1 MNFIYYSKHYL
12 LQNDTQQI
20 LKTGV
25 ADAILES
32 CSCNFTSSELELS
45 DATCSG
51 YGNILTLTTSIAYSS
66 ESGNQTASTLIQMFQ
81 DRVAITTVVL
91 SVGNQNVTVTS
102 VCSPACTP
110 EAEPQ
115 PASNSDGAAIGVG
128 AYLGGL
134 LTGIIIISVAAV
146 TVR

>member
-1 MNFIYYSKHYL
+1 M
-12 LQNDTQQI
+12 
-20 LKTGV
+20 LKTEV

-32 CSCNFTSSELELS
+32 CSCNFTSSDVELS

-51 YGNILTLTTSIAYSS
+51 DGNILTLTTSIVYSS
-66 ESGNQTASTLIQMFQ
+66 ESGNQTASTLIRMFQ
-81 DRVAITTVVL
+81 DRVASTNVVL

-102 VCSPACTP
+102 VCSPTCTP
-110 EAEPQ
+110 EPHVQDGEPT
-115 PASNSDGAAIGVG
+115 SDAAAIGVG

-146 TVR
+146 TIW

>member
-1 MNFIYYSKHYL
+1 M
-12 LQNDTQQI
+12 

-25 ADAILES
+25 ADAILEL
-32 CSCNFTSSELELS
+32 CSCNFTSSDVELS

-51 YGNILTLTTSIAYSS
+51 DGNILTLTTSIIYSS
-66 ESGNQTASTLIQMFQ
+66 DSGNQTASTLIRMFQ
-81 DRVAITTVVL
+81 DRVASTNAVL

-102 VCSPACTP
+102 VCSPVCIP
-110 EAEPQ
+110 EPQ
-115 PASNSDGAAIGVG
+115 QPQDGEPTSDAAAIGVG

-134 LTGIIIISVAAV
+134 LTGIIIISVAAI

>member
-1 MNFIYYSKHYL
+1 M
-12 LQNDTQQI
+12 

-25 ADAILES
+25 ADAILEL
-32 CSCNFTSSELELS
+32 CSCNFTSSDVELS

-51 YGNILTLTTSIAYSS
+51 DGNILTLTTSIAYSS
-66 ESGNQTASTLIQMFQ
+66 DSGNQTVSTLIRMFQ
-81 DRVAITTVVL
+81 ERVASTNVVL
-91 SVGNQNVTVTS
+91 SVGAQNVTVTS
-102 VCSPACTP
+102 VCSPVCIP

-115 PASNSDGAAIGVG
+115 PALDAAAIGVG

-134 LTGIIIISVAAV
+134 FTGIIIISVAAV